1 MLWRVLVMEKSK
13 GLHSDLA
20 LLKCRH
26 QLLKCDVLLLQLS
39 VILEQPGLSEF
50 ILLDFF
56 PHSAPLKLQRLVGL
70 QQSEDTRHRKK
81 AATGRV
87 KEKD

>member
-1 MLWRVLVMEKSK
+1 MLFYHTSE

-20 LLKCRH
+20 LLECRD
-26 QLLKCDVLLLQLS
+26 QLLERDVLLLQLG

-56 PHSAPLKLQRLVGL
+56 PHPGPLQLQRLIGL
-70 QQSEDTRHRKK
+70 QQSEDIGGRKK
-81 AATGRV
+81 AATG
-87 KEKD
+87 